1 MIADSDAPS
10 PASQSSTLEGTVE
23 RITYQNETTAYT
35 VLKLKT
41 RRGAESTVVGKLGG
55 VNAGEALKLEGFWT
69 THPQHGRQFQATS
82 FRSTMPATVEGMRK
96 YLGSGLIRGV
106 GPVTARRII
115 DHFGAEAF
123 DVIDSQP
130 GRLAEVR
137 GLGPKRAK
145 AIVAA
150 WEEQRAIKDVMILL
164 QSLGVHTGQAVRIY
178 REYGDAAV
186 DVIQRDPYRLARDIW
201 GIGFK
206 TADTIGAALG
216 IPHDSPERIAAG
228 VRQQLS
234 QASESDGHLY
244 LPQDELVS
252 GTATLL
258 GCEPEQVETLLP
270 ELLSTPDLFAEDL
283 DGVQAIYRADL
294 GGSEIASARRL
305 TRLLNAP
312 VDRLAGFQTVDW
324 AKAFSWLHDTR
335 NVPPLAEAQT
345 EAVTTALTQRVAV
358 LTGGPGTGKS
368 TTVRSIV
375 ALARARR
382 HRVILAAPTGRA
394 AKRLAELTGQD
405 ARTIHRLL
413 KLQPGGDAVFN
424 EENPLDADLIVIDEA
439 SMLDIFLFNTLLKA
453 IPPGAHL
460 LLVGDVDQLPSVG
473 PGNVLG
479 DVIESGVVPT
489 VRLSVVFRQAEQSA
503 IIRNAHRI
511 NQGQMPQWG
520 RSIRDFAFARLIE
533 GDDTPDH
540 AAEMIR
546 DLVADRLPRAYDL
559 EPGEI
564 QVLCPMNGGAAGTR
578 RLNETLQEALNPAT
592 GKPEL
597 RSTGRV
603 IRAGDRLIALRNN
616 YQLEVFNGDLAV
628 VERVNPV
635 DHILQLRLD
644 DGRRVAVPFHQ
655 ADEFGH
661 AFAISVHR
669 AQGSEFRAVVMPLL
683 TAHYLLLQ
691 RNLLYTAITRAR
703 ELVVLV
709 GQTRALA
716 IAVKNDR
723 SGHRYTAMARRLQ
736 SFQES
741 MRGSIE
747 PR

>member
-1 MIADSDAPS
+1 
-10 PASQSSTLEGTVE
+10 
-23 RITYQNETTAYT
+23 
-35 VLKLKT
+35 
-41 RRGAESTVVGKLGG
+41 
-55 VNAGEALKLEGFWT
+55 
-69 THPQHGRQFQATS
+69 
-82 FRSTMPATVEGMRK
+82 
-96 YLGSGLIRGV
+96 
-106 GPVTARRII
+106 
-115 DHFGAEAF
+115 
-123 DVIDSQP
+123 
-130 GRLAEVR
+130 
-137 GLGPKRAK
+137 
-145 AIVAA
+145 
-150 WEEQRAIKDVMILL
+150 
-164 QSLGVHTGQAVRIY
+164 
-178 REYGDAAV
+178 
-186 DVIQRDPYRLARDIW
+186 
-201 GIGFK
+201 
-206 TADTIGAALG
+206 
-216 IPHDSPERIAAG
+216 
-228 VRQQLS
+228 
-234 QASESDGHLY
+234 
-244 LPQDELVS
+244 
-252 GTATLL
+252 
-258 GCEPEQVETLLP
+258 
-270 ELLSTPDLFAEDL
+270 
-283 DGVQAIYRADL
+283 
-294 GGSEIASARRL
+294 
-305 TRLLNAP
+305 
-312 VDRLAGFQTVDW
+312 
-324 AKAFSWLHDTR
+324 
-335 NVPPLAEAQT
+335 
-345 EAVTTALTQRVAV
+345 
-358 LTGGPGTGKS
+358 
-368 TTVRSIV
+368 
-375 ALARARR
+375 
-382 HRVILAAPTGRA
+382 
-394 AKRLAELTGQD
+394 
-405 ARTIHRLL
+405 
-413 KLQPGGDAVFN
+413 
-424 EENPLDADLIVIDEA
+424 
-439 SMLDIFLFNTLLKA
+439 
-453 IPPGAHL
+453 
-460 LLVGDVDQLPSVG
+460 
-473 PGNVLG
+473 
-479 DVIESGVVPT
+479 
-489 VRLSVVFRQAEQSA
+489 
-503 IIRNAHRI
+503 
-511 NQGQMPQWG
+511 MPQWG

-741 MRGSIE
+741 MRGSIA
-747 PR
+747 PS